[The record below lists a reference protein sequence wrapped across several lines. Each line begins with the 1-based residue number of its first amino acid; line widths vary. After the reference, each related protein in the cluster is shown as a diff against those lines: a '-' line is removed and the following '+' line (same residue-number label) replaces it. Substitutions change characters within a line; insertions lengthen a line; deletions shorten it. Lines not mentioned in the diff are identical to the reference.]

1 MDAVDLHITKAV
13 SDAARALRRGRC
25 SDRGS
30 GRRPWRCRL
39 VLACD
44 GPLLRPFSLSAD
56 EYAAGQHRGIDIG
69 AAAGD
74 PVRAPAAGI
83 VSFVGP
89 VPAGGRA
96 LTIQTADGYAVTL
109 LQLGS
114 VAVTRG
120 SSSEKEGSS
129 ARSATSDDAFT
140 TAPHVHLGV
149 RVAADPNGYVDPL
162 GLLPAVASPVPVAP
176 ETAPPPGQIRRGL
189 PPSSRRPRPSA
200 DAGGGYRRH
209 AFAVGEPLQEVTPA
223 ASLEPVPRR
232 TTRPS
237 SPKPM
242 TAGQPRARPTVRPA
256 PPDERRRCPC
266 AGPLP
271 REHGRPPAASRAG
284 RVQRRR

>member
-1 MDAVDLHITKAV
+1 MRRVLSVAVVAAIAALVVVPGAV
-13 SDAARALRRGRC
+13 GWSWPA
-25 SDRGS
+25 
-30 GRRPWRCRL
+30 
-39 VLACD
+39 D
-44 GPLLRPFSLSAD
+44 GPLLRPFSFSAD

-120 SSSEKEGSS
+120 SSVGEGGVVGQVGD
-129 ARSATSDDAFT
+129 SDDAFT

-149 RVAADPNGYVDPL
+149 RVSADPNGYVDPL

-176 ETAPPPGQIRRGL
+176 ETAPPPGQDPVRAPTI
-189 PPSSRRPRPSA
+189 
-200 DAGGGYRRH
+200 
-209 AFAVGEPLQEVTPA
+209 
-223 ASLEPVPRR
+223 EPVPRL
-232 TTRPS
+232 S
-237 SPKPM
+237 
-242 TAGQPRARPTVRPA
+242 
-256 PPDERRRCPC
+256 
-266 AGPLP
+266 
-271 REHGRPPAASRAG
+271 
-284 RVQRRR
+284 